1 MKKLCTILVLCL
13 VCAFCAVGFAA
24 CGDDKT
30 EPEPEPAAPTSVAMT
45 KDEFL
50 TELGKREA
58 ATFADTSLHYATV
71 DCKLVFSEGDAEY
84 DGTYEQTC
92 DITYGTNQ
100 HEENFVYTSVK
111 TGKGN
116 NTRWQQ
122 QRLFCSDYFNNI
134 FASISARM
142 PDLLAAFKF
151 EKDGDNL
158 KLLCDTEYTVEET
171 TIKTYMEYEFDVNGY
186 LKYRK
191 ESTGDGTTGES
202 IEFTAK
208 AYNKTKD
215 LEVDAFL
222 NTLRELEHLSYSDVR
237 YASVSAT
244 VIEKEGANP
253 ETTETK
259 DYKLEYRLDGDGH
272 EVAHTEGGLTVLG
285 LSYLM
290 EEYVEHVSDG
300 EYTVKKVGSN
310 YDVVAAFDSVHISI
324 HFIFD
329 KDGYIVYYLEEE
341 GDAYR
346 VEFTATAYN
355 KTSGETVDYT
365 VNSEQWD
372 KAVSLYWTNVTYEF
386 TAAGYGTQKVELLE
400 DGGLHQYAKD
410 GGWGEVFVIYS
421 EAKWKVYQSENQTS
435 TPDFEYDTEADY
447 MAGSYGDD
455 VGFMGAILPSIR
467 GKFDEFT
474 FDSANNQYVA
484 DNIGIPMGGPD
495 NLYPMSVTAKFENQ
509 KLVYLKIYSADVGVT
524 AFEADFYDY
533 GTTVIDYPDWILNA

>member
-1 MKKLCTILVLCL
+1 MKKLWTILVLCL
-13 VCAFCAVGFAA
+13 VCAFCAIGFAA
-24 CGDDKT
+24 CDDKT
-30 EPEPEPAAPTSVAMT
+30 EPEPAPAPAPASVAMT

-50 TELGKREA
+50 AELIKRET

-71 DCKLVFSEGDAEY
+71 DCKLVLSEGDAES

-92 DITYGTNQ
+92 DITYVTNPSDG
-100 HEENFVYTSVK
+100 NVVYTSVK
-111 TGKGN
+111 IGTSSYHQHKVLYFS
-116 NTRWQQ
+116 T
-122 QRLFCSDYFNNI
+122 YFNSI
-134 FASISARM
+134 FEYYVPAE
-142 PDLLAAFKF
+142 LLAAFKF
-151 EKDGDNL
+151 EKSGDNL
-158 KLLCDTEYTVEET
+158 KLLCDSEYTVEET
-171 TIKTYMEYEFDVNGY
+171 TVKVYMEYEFDVNGY

-191 ESTGDGTTGES
+191 ESTGDGTNGES

-208 AYNKTKD
+208 VYNRTKD

-222 NTLRELEHLSYSDVR
+222 NTLRELEHLSYEDVR
-237 YASVSAT
+237 YASVSGTT
-244 VIEKEGANP
+244 VEKEGANP

-259 DYKLEYRLDGDGH
+259 DFKLEYRIDDEDH

-285 LSYLM
+285 LSWLM
-290 EEYVEHVSDG
+290 EEYVEHVSGG

-310 YDVVAAFDSVHISI
+310 YDVVATFDSVQISI

-329 KDGYIVYYLEEE
+329 KDGYIVYYLEQE

-372 KAVSLYWTNVTYEF
+372 AAVSLYWTNVTYEF
-386 TAAGYGTQKVELLE
+386 TSVGYGTQKVELLE

-410 GGWGEVFVIYS
+410 DGWGEVFVIYS
-421 EAKWKVYQSENQTS
+421 EAKWKVYQSENHTS

-447 MAGSYGDD
+447 IDGSYGDD
-455 VGFMGAILPSIR
+455 VGFMGAILPSIS

-495 NLYPMSVTAKFENQ
+495 NLYPMTVTAKFENQ

-524 AFEADFYDY
+524 AFEATFTDY
-533 GTTVIDYPDWILNA
+533 GTTVIEYPDYILNA